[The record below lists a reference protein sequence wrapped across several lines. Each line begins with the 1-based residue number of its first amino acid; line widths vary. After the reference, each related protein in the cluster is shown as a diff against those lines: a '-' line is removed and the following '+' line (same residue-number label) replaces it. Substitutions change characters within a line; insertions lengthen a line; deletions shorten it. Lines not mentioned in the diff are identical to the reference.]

1 MFQTRVTQ
9 LLDIEYPIIQGG
21 MLWLS
26 RAEFTAA
33 VSNAGA
39 LGILSGLS
47 FPTPEELRD
56 EIRKLRHL
64 TDKPFGVNIPLLPTL
79 KQIDLSQYIRAALEE
94 GVTIFETAGNNPSPY
109 LEQMKAGGALVLHK
123 TASLK
128 HALHAQELGADII
141 AIMGFEGGGHPGMS
155 EVTSLVLIPR
165 AVDTLKVP
173 VVAAGGFGDG
183 RGLAAALA
191 LGAEAI
197 LMGTRFV
204 ATQECLAH
212 PRLKEWM
219 AQARETDTMI
229 VERSLGFP
237 LRVVKNQQA
246 RRVLEAEAQ
255 GLSLDQL
262 APLITGQLAKQAWE
276 TGEFDTALLA
286 CGQVVGL
293 IQDIPTVKELIAG
306 IVKEAQA
313 VAQRLTGLGLPA
325 AGGA

>member
-9 LLDIEYPIIQGG
+9 LLGIEHPIIQGG

-39 LGILSGLS
+39 LGILSGLTFS
-47 FPTPEELRD
+47 TPEELRA
-56 EIRKLRHL
+56 EIRKLRNL
-64 TDKPFGVNIPLLPTL
+64 TDRPFGVNIPFLPTL
-79 KQIDLSQYIRAALEE
+79 KQIDLSEYISTALEE
-94 GVTIFETAGNNPSPY
+94 GVTIFETAGHDPHPY
-109 LEQMKAGGALVLHK
+109 LEQMKGGGALVLHK
-123 TASLK
+123 TPSLR

-141 AIMGFEGGGHPGMS
+141 AVLGFEGGGHPGMA

-191 LGAEAI
+191 LGAEAV

-229 VERSLGFP
+229 VERSIGLP
-237 LRVVKNQQA
+237 LRVAKNQQA
-246 RRVLEAEAQ
+246 RKVLETEAQ
-255 GLSLDQL
+255 GFSLDQL

-276 TGEFDTALLA
+276 TGEFDSALLA

-293 IQDIPTVKELIAG
+293 IQDVPTVRELIVSM
-306 IVKEAQA
+306 VKEAQA
-313 VAQRLTGLGLPA
+313 ALEKYRAQ
-325 AGGA
+325 